1 MLLRPQYWGNYKT
14 MTNNAPLQVNIRDV
28 IASKNAKILKWIPN
42 FFINWFERFVHQT
55 EVNAILRK
63 HHNEV
68 GIQFA
73 TSLVKELGAKV
84 NLVNIENVPTTGK
97 CVLVANHPMAGLDSL
112 CLYSSIGQVRSD
124 IMLIA
129 NDVLANIPPFNDYFI
144 PVNKLGKS
152 PKESMIRIDN
162 AYAAGGMMM
171 IFPAGLCS
179 RKIDGKIIDLEWQ
192 KSFLMKAIQY
202 DLQIIPVHING
213 ANSNRFYRIANWR
226 KFLGIK
232 FNVEMMT
239 LADELFKQKDKEL
252 TITIGKPLS
261 PSMFNKKNAMEDAQ
275 KIKAHVYELTKN
287 PLANFSN

>member
-1 MLLRPQYWGNYKT
+1 
-14 MTNNAPLQVNIRDV
+14 MTNNTPLQINIRDV

-42 FFINWFERFVHQT
+42 FFINWFERFVHQD
-55 EVNAILRK
+55 EVNAVLRK
-63 HHNEV
+63 HHNEF

-73 TSLVKELGAKV
+73 TSIVKELGAKV

-112 CLYSSIGQVRSD
+112 CLYSSVGQVRSD

-129 NDVLANIPPFNDYFI
+129 NDVLSNIPAFNDFFI

-179 RKIDGKIIDLEWQ
+179 RKIKGEIIDLEWQ

-232 FNVEMMT
+232 FNIEMMT
-239 LADELFKQKDKEL
+239 LADELFKQKDNEL

-275 KIKAHVYELTKN
+275 KIKAHVYELSRN